1 MDADL
6 ETCPSCGED
15 KPAGMRVC
23 HHCLSCEAPPEAF
36 IPENEQSDLDAGMAT
51 APY

>member
-23 HHCLSCEAPPEAF
+23 HHCLSCEAPSET
-36 IPENEQSDLDAGMAT
+36 EQSDLDDGMVT
-51 APY
+51 LPY